1 MSGSAMAEHKRKRSD
16 SGIPPEEVRAR
27 ASALREEME
36 GLLKYF
42 REVMAEGSGLGSGDG
57 ATSQKGAIAC
67 FMEESD
73 LPLSKLVEVIHARLK
88 EGNGMGKGDVPV
100 AAVKGVVV
108 AVGQRVA
115 YGIPNPDADVL
126 EDESPSC
133 LWCWETR
140 EMKLLP
146 KSVHGLV
153 KIRRT
158 CRKKIHER
166 ISAVSAMLHQLQR
179 SENDQ
184 DCGHGLVKAFD
195 KLDKVLNEADIRILI
210 DGLLKNNQ
218 MASMAGTDGKQDEKA
233 IIKQLA
239 KNKRQ
244 AEKEKKRIDRE
255 HQKEKFK
262 AEKELKRV
270 QEEAEKEVRRREKEY
285 IELKKQLKRQQEEA
299 EKDQRKRQRDE
310 AVLKRQLALQKQA
323 SMMER
328 FLKRSK
334 TDSPNENEKYSPN
347 LPQPSDNICP
357 SIAEAVTQSMDS
369 TLSLNQELSVAGIR
383 KCHLSAWRHIGE
395 SIRLTKDQHW
405 GMRQKPK
412 VQLYKE
418 LKLNTPKE
426 IVMDEE
432 LNIERIVDGWTDRT
446 SLCHSGH
453 ETLPKTRKHM
463 RRKQLLQFDKSHRP
477 AFYGVWPKKSH
488 VVGPRHPFRMDPDL
502 DYDVDSD
509 EEWEEEDPGENLSDY
524 NEDDEEML
532 EDCSK
537 VDEEEC
543 QDGFFVPD
551 GYLSEDEG
559 VEVDKVDLDMS
570 VEHASSSS
578 QHVDNKA
585 LLEVFRQQK
594 HLRRLTEHAL
604 KKNKPFVLLNFM
616 HEKSSL
622 PTTDELSGSEKLEQI
637 CLQALRVCPFPG
649 AALPEPVFCEM
660 LDEDQ
665 KVKSKS
671 CSSPAATAA
680 AISDEELLTIVA
692 VIQSSPQGINKIVD
706 TLQQKL
712 PVISKTLLRNKVREI
727 SDYVDNQ
734 WQVKKEILEKLGLP
748 LSPISPERTRRS
760 TGIASF
766 FSKRCLPPANR
777 SGSTSQS

>member
-1 MSGSAMAEHKRKRSD
+1 MAEHKRKRSD
-16 SGIPPEEVRAR
+16 LGMQPEEVRAR

-36 GLLKYF
+36 GLLRYF
-42 REVMAEGSGLGSGDG
+42 REVMAEDLGLGSCGG

-73 LPLSKLVEVIHARLK
+73 LPLSRLGEVIHARLK
-88 EGNGMGKGDVPV
+88 EGDWKGKGDLTV

-146 KSVHGLV
+146 KSAHRLF

-158 CRKKIHER
+158 CRKRIHER
-166 ISAVSAMLHQLQR
+166 ISAVSAMLQLLQR
-179 SENDQ
+179 SENDP
-184 DCGHGLVKAFD
+184 DYRSGLVKAFE
-195 KLDKVLNEADIRILI
+195 KLEKVLNEADIRILI
-210 DGLLKNNQ
+210 DGLLQNNQ
-218 MASMAGTDGKQDEKA
+218 MASTAGTYGKQDEKA
-233 IIKQLA
+233 MIRQLE

-244 AEKEKKRIDRE
+244 AEKEKRKIDRE
-255 HQKEKFK
+255 HQKEKSK
-262 AEKELKRV
+262 AEKDLKRL
-270 QEEAEKEVRRREKEY
+270 QEEAEKEKRRREKED

-299 EKDQRKRQRDE
+299 EKDQRKRRRDE
-310 AVLKRQLALQKQA
+310 AVLKRQLAVQKQA

-328 FLKRSK
+328 FLRRSK
-334 TDSPNENEKYSPN
+334 TDSLNDNEKFSPN
-347 LPQPSDNICP
+347 LSLPSYNTSP

-383 KCHLSAWRHIGE
+383 KCHLSAWRHKGD
-395 SIRLTKDQHW
+395 SVRTTKDQHW

-418 LKLNTPKE
+418 LKLTTTKE
-426 IVMDEE
+426 IVHDDE
-432 LNIERIVDGWTDRT
+432 LNIERIVDGWTDST
-446 SLCHSGH
+446 SLCHGGD
-453 ETLPKTRKHM
+453 ETCPKTRKHVQG
-463 RRKQLLQFDKSHRP
+463 KQLLQFDKSHRP
-477 AFYGVWPKKSH
+477 AFYGAWPKKSH

-509 EEWEEEDPGENLSDY
+509 EEWEEDDPGENLSDY
-524 NEDDEEML
+524 NEDDEETL

-537 VDEEEC
+537 VDEEESE
-543 QDGFFVPD
+543 DGFFVPD

-559 VEVDKVDLDMS
+559 AQVDKLDLDMPA
-570 VEHASSSS
+570 EHASSSS
-578 QHVDNKA
+578 QHVDNRA
-585 LLEVFRQQK
+585 LLEVFHQQK

-604 KKNKPFVLLNFM
+604 KKNKPFVVLNLM

-622 PTTDELSGSEKLEQI
+622 PATDELSATEKLEQI

-649 AALPEPVFCEM
+649 AALPEPVINEM

-665 KVKSKS
+665 RVKSKS

-680 AISDEELLTIVA
+680 AISDEELPTIVA
-692 VIQSSPQGINKIVD
+692 VIQSSPQGINKVVD

-712 PVISKTLLRNKVREI
+712 PAIPKTLLRNKVREI
-727 SDYVDNQ
+727 SDYVDNR
-734 WQVKKEILEKLGLP
+734 WQVKREILEKLGLP
-748 LSPISPERTRRS
+748 LLPISPERTRRS

-766 FSKRCLPPANR
+766 FSKRCLPPPACR
-777 SGSTSQS
+777 SGNTV